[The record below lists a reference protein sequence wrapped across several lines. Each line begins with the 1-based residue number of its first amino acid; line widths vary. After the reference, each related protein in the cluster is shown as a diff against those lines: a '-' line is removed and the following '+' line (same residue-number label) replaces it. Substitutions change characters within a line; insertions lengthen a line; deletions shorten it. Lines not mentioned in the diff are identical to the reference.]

1 MMMFLKIVHV
11 ILVVFASLFL
21 FLTVLQLLYNWR
33 KIFDVMQKE
42 RSLVKGFVAV
52 WKLGVR
58 ELYLA
63 LVLFMFVT
71 ISPRIEELPIIKKIT
86 ISLPHHEVRIS
97 GQVQERGHG
106 CPRDPGGGEDDLEG
120 HR

>member
-1 MMMFLKIVHV
+1 MMLFLKIVHV

-42 RSLVKGFVAV
+42 RNLVKGFVAV
-52 WKLGVR
+52 WKLGFR

-71 ISPRIEELPIIKKIT
+71 ISPRIEELPIIKK
-86 ISLPHHEVRIS
+86 
-97 GQVQERGHG
+97 
-106 CPRDPGGGEDDLEG
+106 
-120 HR
+120 